1 MSFTDIV
8 RRKIEASRAG
18 DAPRAAAE
26 AAREAR
32 LRAFAAPLTT
42 AIEAMMARLL
52 ADPMF
57 ATAIGNPGM
66 AIKPWEEPSTITGTI
81 RLAGTAACLNFVLGT
96 QGYLSSVS
104 RIKRQDCVT
113 YERPVCYK
121 FGGAGPPE
129 ESKTTAADAPR
140 LLSDD
145 LVGFA
150 ADWDIRC

>member
-66 AIKPWEEPSTITGTI
+66 AIKPW
-81 RLAGTAACLNFVLGT
+81 
-96 QGYLSSVS
+96 
-104 RIKRQDCVT
+104 
-113 YERPVCYK
+113 
-121 FGGAGPPE
+121 
-129 ESKTTAADAPR
+129 
-140 LLSDD
+140 
-145 LVGFA
+145 
-150 ADWDIRC
+150 